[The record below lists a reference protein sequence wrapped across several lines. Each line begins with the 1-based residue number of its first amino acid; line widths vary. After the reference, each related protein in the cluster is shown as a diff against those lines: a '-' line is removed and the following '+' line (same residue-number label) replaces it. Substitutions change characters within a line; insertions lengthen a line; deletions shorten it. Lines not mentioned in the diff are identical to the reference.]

1 MSTRS
6 DPSLIQFSSELR
18 QRRLE
23 AGKPSYDRIVKLA
36 TAHQDSLSKSTIT
49 NLLSGRFLPRWES
62 VRAYLYAV
70 LRHENPDR
78 TTVELDAE
86 VGRWRKQWVEVS
98 KPLPFTVDSETDQPT
113 IYTDA
118 VVPPRPT
125 TLAPTVAETAAL
137 PDAHVSMLDPRVDRS
152 ATDGLKVL
160 SISAETALRKRIF
173 GRLQEVVDE
182 CGGALTR
189 QQLWEFTVDGHM
201 HRLIDRNRG
210 IRNPSYLNAS
220 LSILTAA
227 KSPDDEEDL
236 GDSLFSYAY
245 SEVVGGGDNRKLRRA
260 YELQLPLV
268 LLRVIKSGVYVPIFP
283 VWVVGD
289 DTANRRFL
297 ISADHGLP
305 EPSADSL
312 SPQERRFATGVT
324 RARIGQAES
333 RAAVLHAYDYRCA
346 VCGLGQRSLLA
357 VAHVVPIHRT
367 TGISGV
373 ENALCLC
380 AIHHSAFEQN
390 LLGVTPD
397 CEVRIRQ
404 KIMNVTGDNMLHYVL
419 QAAHTRAL
427 SHLPRKR
434 SERPSTEML
443 ATRFSD
449 FQKADSRPVTGH

>member
-6 DPSLIQFSSELR
+6 DSSLIQFSSEMR

-23 AGKPSYDRIVKLA
+23 AGRPSYERIVKLA

-49 NLLSGRFLPRWES
+49 NLLGGRFLPRWES

-86 VGRWRKQWVEVS
+86 VGRWRKRWVEVS
-98 KPLPFTVDSETDQPT
+98 KPLPLTIDPETDEPT
-113 IYTDA
+113 ISTYE
-118 VVPPRPT
+118 VVPPPT
-125 TLAPTVAETAAL
+125 MLAPTSAESVAL
-137 PDAHVSMLDPRVDRS
+137 PDVHVPMLKPRVDRS
-152 ATDGLKVL
+152 ANDGSKVL
-160 SISAETALRKRIF
+160 SISAETALRELIF
-173 GRLQEVVDE
+173 GRLRELVDE
-182 CGGALTR
+182 SGGAVTR
-189 QQLWEFTVDGHM
+189 QQLWEFTVDGQT

-220 LSILTAA
+220 LSILTVA
-227 KSPDDEEDL
+227 KSPRDEEDL
-236 GDSLFSYAY
+236 GDSLFSYSY
-245 SEVVGGGDNRKLRRA
+245 SELVGGGDNRKLRRA

-268 LLRVIKSGVYVPIFP
+268 LLRVIRPGAFVPIFP

-305 EPSADSL
+305 EPPAAAA
-312 SPQERRFATGVT
+312 SPQERRFVTGVT
-324 RARIGQAES
+324 RARIGQAEF

-346 VCGLGQRSLLA
+346 VCGLGQRTLLA
-357 VAHVVPIHRT
+357 VSHIVPIHRT

-397 CEVRIRQ
+397 CEVRIKQ

-427 SHLPRKR
+427 FHLPRKR
-434 SERPSTEML
+434 SECPSAEML
-443 ATRFSD
+443 AKRFAD
-449 FQKADSRPVTGH
+449 FQKADSHP